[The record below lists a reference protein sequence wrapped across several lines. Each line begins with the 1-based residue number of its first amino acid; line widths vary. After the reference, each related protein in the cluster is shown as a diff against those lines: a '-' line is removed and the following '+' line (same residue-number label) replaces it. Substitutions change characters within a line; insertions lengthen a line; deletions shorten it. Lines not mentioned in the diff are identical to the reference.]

1 MKTKCRD
8 PAQLSGL
15 SQGKRE
21 KGRWHLGGS
30 TWELGTLR
38 CYCTLQAGK
47 NLLLC
52 ISERKVTSNAWRP
65 CKRQWNSLLKI
76 PCSPSL
82 PSDQWLEVRPV
93 TKSFNCKMHSLL
105 WEEIPY
111 APPPQKNTFYPA
123 FWDLE
128 LRAYVCRHVLRM
140 LAWGIRNECYIEENS
155 VCQNSVSNK
164 DIFSR
169 S

>member
-1 MKTKCRD
+1 MKTKCRG

-21 KGRWHLGGS
+21 MGRWHLGGS
-30 TWELGTLR
+30 TWELRTLR

-65 CKRQWNSLLKI
+65 CKRQWNSPLKM
-76 PCSPSL
+76 PCPPSL
-82 PSDQWLEVRPV
+82 PSDQPLEVRPV

-111 APPPQKNTFYPA
+111 APPQKKYFLPSLSGMCH
-123 FWDLE
+123 LE
-128 LRAYVCRHVLRM
+128 LRAYVCRHVFEDVGLRHKEWV
-140 LAWGIRNECYIEENS
+140 LHRGEFC
-155 VCQNSVSNK
+155 VSE
-164 DIFSR
+164 FSF
-169 S
+169 